1 MFFDNCVWLGNYTL
15 FCELVYFCRGWQRSN
30 VREPFCARYYSRG
43 SLSMRSGHRA
53 PGTLALRSYQTS
65 DRTDVST
72 VTSAVSLFFCVL
84 GHKERGV
91 PTTANNF
98 AYTISWCSL
107 TTQQVYTVKSF
118 I

>member
-1 MFFDNCVWLGNYTL
+1 MIECSRTFLRTH
-15 FCELVYFCRGWQRSN
+15 E
-30 VREPFCARYYSRG
+30 SRG

-53 PGTLALRSYQTS
+53 PGLLASRSYQTS

-91 PTTANNF
+91 PTTANNV

-118 I
+118 V